1 MRLKKPRRLPKE
13 VVLCPSDGA
22 PCKMAVLKCL
32 GRNVVTYYGPDG
44 QEPSVR
50 TVRAC
55 GRASIVLA
63 PEEKVIGHYDNADDN
78 EVGTRHWVGIAVDDA
93 ASAAIAPPYRKPLPE
108 MLCVRADGTSVQIQG
123 S

>member
-32 GRNVVTYYGPDG
+32 GPNVVTYYGPDG

-63 PEEKVIGHYDNADDN
+63 PEEKVIGHYDNA
-78 EVGTRHWVGIAVDDA
+78 EGTRHWVGIAVGNA